1 MNIKNLATTL
11 AVTGSLLLAGCS
23 DSGDG
28 TSGSRVSGTVTSVGE
43 NSVTVANVDFD
54 TTGTEIDSDGDTDD
68 IYPGMHVYVDGSVD
82 GDTGVAHKITYDSEI
97 EGVVMAHDSV
107 AGTMTVMGQAVSY
120 NVDTI
125 VFDDDNM
132 MDPMQSFDPAT
143 IVPGNVVEVSGNLVN
158 GVVEATRIEY
168 EGAALGTDEDVE
180 IKGYISNYDEING
193 TFSIGGCEV
202 TISETN
208 PTTEIEDNVVLAEN
222 ALVEVKSSQEL
233 LTIDLNA
240 QPQTCA
246 MVAVEVEG
254 EDDEDDYD
262 DIDDDH
268 GDDYVS

>member
-1 MNIKNLATTL
+1 MNIKYLATTL
-11 AVTGSLLLAGCS
+11 AITGSLLLAGCS

-28 TSGSRVSGTVTSVGE
+28 ANGNRVSGTVTSVTDNG
-43 NSVTVANVDFD
+43 NTVTVANVAFD
-54 TTGTEIDSDGDTDD
+54 ATNADIDTDGGN
-68 IYPGMHVYVDGSVD
+68 IAEGMHVYVDGDVD

-107 AGTMTVMGQAVSY
+107 AGTMTVMGQQVSY

-125 VFDDDNM
+125 VYDDDSK
-132 MDPMQSFDPAT
+132 MDNFDPAT

-168 EGAALGTDEDVE
+168 EGATLGAEEDIE
-180 IKGYISNYDEING
+180 IKGYISNYNSADDS
-193 TFSIGGCEV
+193 FSIGGCS
-202 TISETN
+202 ISVDVNTN
-208 PTTEIEDNVVLAEN
+208 FEDNVILADN

-233 LTIDLNA
+233 LTIDLNT
-240 QPQTCA
+240 QTCA